1 LGVTLALALL
11 FSLFRPRNSVV
22 YAPKVKHA
30 DRKHAPPVVGKG
42 IFAWLTPVW
51 KTKESDLVDRIGLDA
66 TVFLRFTSMCRNI
79 FLVLSVF
86 GCSIM
91 IPVNMAKGEISLSRG
106 MSVFATMTPLYV
118 FNRALWSHVAC
129 AWTFDVIVAFF
140 MWRNY
145 SAVRAL
151 RRQYFQSSE
160 YQMSLHA
167 RTIMV
172 CLEDDIR
179 GAMANGQ
186 Y

>member
-1 LGVTLALALL
+1 
-11 FSLFRPRNSVV
+11 
-22 YAPKVKHA
+22 
-30 DRKHAPPVVGKG
+30 VGKG

-66 TVFLRFTSMCRNI
+66 TVFLRFTRMCRNI

-91 IPVNMAKGEISLSRG
+91 IPVNIVEGEVSLSKG
-106 MSVFATMTPLYV
+106 VSAFATMTPLFL
-118 FNRALWSHVAC
+118 FNKALWSHVAC
-129 AWTFDVIVAFF
+129 AWAFDVIVAYFL
-140 MWRNY
+140 WRNY
-145 SAVRAL
+145 AAVRAL
-151 RRQYFQSSE
+151 RRQFFQSPE

-172 CLEDDIR
+172 GLTTIAGMVFMEHWLM
-179 GAMANGQ
+179 G